1 MTIRRVNVTYRP
13 EALADLKR
21 IHTDIAVLS
30 QSREVATRYVERIMA
45 RCRKI
50 GDAPRGGRSR
60 DDLYPGLRTVPFER
74 SAIIAYVVRETVE
87 ITNVF
92 HSREDYEALY
102 LGGTP
107 HSEADEQ

>member
-1 MTIRRVNVTYRP
+1 MTMRRVNVTYRP
-13 EALADLKR
+13 EALADLKH
-21 IHTDIAVLS
+21 IHTDIAILS
-30 QSREVATRYVERIMA
+30 QSRVVATRYVERIMA

-60 DDLYPGLRTVPFER
+60 DDLYRGLRTVPFER
-74 SAIIAYVVRETVE
+74 SAIIAYVVTEAVE
-87 ITNVF
+87 ITNIF

-107 HSEADEQ
+107 QDEEDKQ

>member
-1 MTIRRVNVTYRP
+1 MRRLTVTYRP
-13 EALADLKR
+13 EAIDDLKQ
-21 IHTDIAVLS
+21 IHTDIAILS
-30 QSREVATRYVERIMA
+30 QSRAVANKFTERMMA

-74 SAIIAYVVRETVE
+74 SAIIAYVVTEVVE
-87 ITNVF
+87 ITNIF

-102 LGGTP
+102 LGETP
-107 HSEADEQ
+107 HYVEDDQ

>member
-1 MTIRRVNVTYRP
+1 MTMRRPNVTYRP
-13 EALADLKR
+13 EALADLKH
-21 IHTDIAVLS
+21 IHTDITILS
-30 QSREVATRYVERIMA
+30 QNRDVATRYVERIMA

-60 DDLYPGLRTVPFER
+60 EDLYPGLRTVPFER
-74 SAIIAYVVRETVE
+74 SAIIAYVVRDAVE

-107 HSEADEQ
+107 HSEADDQ

>member
-1 MTIRRVNVTYRP
+1 MRRVKVTYRP
-13 EALADLKR
+13 EALADLKH

-74 SAIIAYVVRETVE
+74 SAIIAYVVREAVE

-102 LGGTP
+102 LGGTT
-107 HSEADEQ
+107 HHEKGEE